1 VCAFLL
7 LLRQS
12 SESRSWVFEGE
23 KEEVKVKGQRTK
35 ERESGVEEPQSGPGS
50 GSGVFLCL
58 RCLCE

>member
-7 LLRQS
+7 PLRQS
-12 SESRSWVFEGE
+12 SEPRSWVFEGE

-35 ERESGVEEPQSGPGS
+35 ERESGVEEPQSGS

-58 RCLCE
+58 KCLCE